1 MLEYLRNAADK
12 PLAKVLMFILI
23 FSFVGWG
30 AAEWIFGGVSTDT
43 TLIHVGDSGVSV
55 QQFNNE
61 RSRELSAMTKDEQ
74 RAAYTDPAKAAELTQ
89 NVMRVLTRNQLL
101 TNRAMDLGF
110 VVSDKKIADEVR
122 ADPQFQIN
130 GQFEPWIFDMVVQNS
145 GMNEQD
151 IADLLR
157 GNILREMVVTSVNAP
172 IDVPQFAVDA
182 VYNARNAK
190 RDIKYATV
198 KFSDFKVAQPTE
210 EQLMEYYAQNPKV
223 VPESRSVS
231 YVFVEADT
239 NKPDVYDE
247 GFKTAQQIE
256 DLIISGE
263 TMQDSAA
270 KHKAKFVSVKN
281 VERGANLSDKVLSD
295 DLIAKLFAM
304 DSGVESELLELKNG
318 FAILRVDEIHP
329 AHNAEFNDIKKDLV
343 DGWKKSE
350 QRKNAYAR
358 ANEILI
364 DARAGKKLPNA
375 KSASVTRTDGATLE
389 ILSAAFAGKE
399 GDNVIVEDANAFYV
413 MNIGETVMPVA
424 DAKKQD
430 AVRQELKGV
439 SGRYVVD
446 DYSQFLKRHYP
457 VRVND
462 KVFRRFI
469 MK

>member
-1 MLEYLRNAADK
+1 
-12 PLAKVLMFILI
+12 
-23 FSFVGWG
+23 
-30 AAEWIFGGVSTDT
+30 
-43 TLIHVGDSGVSV
+43 
-55 QQFNNE
+55 
-61 RSRELSAMTKDEQ
+61 
-74 RAAYTDPAKAAELTQ
+74 
-89 NVMRVLTRNQLL
+89 
-101 TNRAMDLGF
+101 
-110 VVSDKKIADEVR
+110 
-122 ADPQFQIN
+122 
-130 GQFEPWIFDMVVQNS
+130 
-145 GMNEQD
+145 
-151 IADLLR
+151 LR